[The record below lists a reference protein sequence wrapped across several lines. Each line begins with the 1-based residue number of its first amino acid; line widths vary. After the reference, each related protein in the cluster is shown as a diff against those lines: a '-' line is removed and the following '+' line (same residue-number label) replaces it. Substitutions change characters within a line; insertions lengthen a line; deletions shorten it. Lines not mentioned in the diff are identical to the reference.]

1 MYLHQNNTTVY
12 SYGKDDE
19 GQKCFE
25 VPWHSQQQQMYGG
38 NVATNIFATISVLNK
53 LTEPLSVFFLKKK
66 SFFVISTI
74 WEQLW
79 GKENYNDSKL
89 EKS

>member
-66 SFFVISTI
+66 KF
-74 WEQLW
+74 LC
-79 GKENYNDSKL
+79 Y
-89 EKS
+89 